1 MDKAEINIIINQ
13 YVEQICKNFS
23 PCQIILFGSYAK
35 GNATSDSDIDIAVI
49 VDEIKGDYLNNTSLL
64 YKLRRNVDD
73 RIEPVLL
80 ESGSDPSGFLEEVRR
95 TGQVIFNAA

>member
-1 MDKAEINIIINQ
+1 MDKTEINNIIDQ
-13 YVEQICKNFS
+13 YVEQICMNFS
-23 PCQIILFGSYAK
+23 PRQIILFGSYAK
-35 GNATSDSDIDIAVI
+35 GSATSESDIDIAVI
-49 VDEIKGDYLNNTSLL
+49 VDEIQGDYLSNTFLL

-95 TGQVIFNAA
+95 TGQVIYTAA

>member
-1 MDKAEINIIINQ
+1 MVLVL
-13 YVEQICKNFS
+13 YYCKKWRRWLHQKEFRRRWLH
-23 PCQIILFGSYAK
+23 QKGS
-35 GNATSDSDIDIAVI
+35 ATSESDIDIAVI
-49 VDEIKGDYLNNTSLL
+49 VDEIQGDYLSNTFLL

-95 TGQVIFNAA
+95 TGQVIYTAA